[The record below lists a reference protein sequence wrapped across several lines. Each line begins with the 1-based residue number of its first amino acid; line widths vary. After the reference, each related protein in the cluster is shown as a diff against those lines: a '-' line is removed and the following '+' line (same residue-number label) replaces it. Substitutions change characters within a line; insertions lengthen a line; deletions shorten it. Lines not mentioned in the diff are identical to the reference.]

1 MMTASLDE
9 QLGRPSY
16 ETHKRRILAGLS
28 EAQRRWERER
38 GARLVVSE
46 TPPYFSYTMESPK
59 GSRRPAA

>member
-1 MMTASLDE
+1 MMLTGERVERQSF
-9 QLGRPSY
+9 

>member
-1 MMTASLDE
+1 VRASVTDE
-9 QLGRPSY
+9 ERRY

-28 EAQRRWERER
+28 EAQRRWERET

-46 TPPYFSYTMESPK
+46 TPPHFSYATVNPK